1 MCSNIY
7 DYVIDLEVN
16 GSTKRKNLNI
26 WRMKLVLSVD
36 KKIHLYNIAK
46 NVFLAEVT
54 LTNYL

>member
-1 MCSNIY
+1 
-7 DYVIDLEVN
+7 
-16 GSTKRKNLNI
+16 
-26 WRMKLVLSVD
+26 MKLVLSVD

>member
-1 MCSNIY
+1 MDSA
-7 DYVIDLEVN
+7 
-16 GSTKRKNLNI
+16 KRKNLNI

-46 NVFLAEVT
+46 KVFLAEVT